1 MKHSYLM
8 LLINYSFSPAG
19 SIARN
24 SSAARYLGDRGLLP
38 KDFNSYGSRRGND
51 GKMIDKILKL
61 YFKNNFIRCH
71 ESRNFC
77 KY

>member
-1 MKHSYLM
+1 MKV
-8 LLINYSFSPAG
+8 IIEYSFSPAG

-51 GKMIDKILKL
+51 GKIFDKISKSP
-61 YFKNNFIRCH
+61 FK
-71 ESRNFC
+71 
-77 KY
+77 K